1 MALYLDPFLG
11 TTSVYCLAIARA
23 TGPVKEISKT
33 QQKPVAGLICRGK
46 KKRKEIKKVC
56 VLLGESAGAIEI
68 HIKTSS
74 EFNQGMIRPHA

>member
-1 MALYLDPFLG
+1 MALYLGPFLG
-11 TTSVYCLAIARA
+11 IISVHCLAIARA

-46 KKRKEIKKVC
+46 KKKEIKKVC
-56 VLLGESAGAIEI
+56 VPLGESAGAIEI